1 MSRASTRYV
10 SSNAANAIISE
21 VGPYRISTDALQALN
36 QFLDEILGM
45 LLSKAQ
51 SLDLSRIKAVA
62 LQILPSS
69 LGKNAIVEA
78 ELEVKTL
85 TETEV
90 IDYEAYERMRQLGSD
105 GNFPLQSSIQQL
117 RERCLYY
124 STLADREGDADFND
138 TSDKTVISPILAIY
152 VTTIIEHLAEYLL
165 TTVAVA
171 AEQED
176 TEFVRVRE
184 VFSALVDD
192 SHVSDAFSKME
203 LKERLEKRL
212 VASGFRFKQRPN
224 TPITFTPPAKA
235 LDTHFDQYEMD
246 DDEDYL
252 EVNNNTLHVSDKG
265 GKSPLTNNFG
275 GRGNTGSTYRPTSV
289 LSSTPSSLTV
299 NSQHGSV
306 NSKKA
311 FKLFNKNGKRHS
323 VDFHSFETR
332 GTTVYDPEAPGLNF
346 EELIRSGSTMK
357 MSLTPNRL
365 RTIEIEDQTTQQ
377 ADRGDE
383 WARKLPSIRPESPR
397 PRPREADIKPSQK
410 SLPNNHANKKPPPL
424 PRSSSFSLL
433 DLPVSSPTSQTQR
446 SHTPEPNQ
454 KPPIST
460 MFDIPLDFLSSPTTA
475 LSPPSPKKIPTERTR
490 TQPTPLGQTSKHPS
504 EPNLSKPTNR
514 SLPDLNAKVHRSGL
528 NNSTPS
534 SAEQTKKPETLKLNS
549 KEAIGQN
556 RVDDPAKQLPV
567 KPATPTSPQKDSVQI
582 ARQEMV
588 RSILQD
594 SKQTAKNEVVNAVSA
609 KDVVNDEEATDK
621 DAPIRPPRQKPISTK
636 AVTPTRSEQASE
648 ATSNTTA
655 RKPSLVRE
663 ANGTAG
669 KQDTKDVSKSRTN
682 GHSATSPQPTLKK
695 TSNAAMRST
704 VSLTNIPPSK
714 FEAAKAAKSNAAKPV
729 LPKSVSEVSLAV
741 TNQPEM
747 TEEPDEM
754 NSPVPSKA
762 QTIPEPAKQSVPRPS
777 EAVERGERKIM
788 SRPST
793 PDRPASIVISPPRP
807 SSFVSKRRS
816 MSGTLPLTEQQ
827 KLAGSVEMSVKVWD
841 DYLQHNSKHTIIRRR
856 SQMRAG
862 TTIADIDSG
871 NDEATEV
878 NQSPPKEPT
887 ELREQTETKE
897 PRERKQ
903 SREYSPKVPV
913 IPQGVLEKVRK
924 FERQKSDLTLLDSS
938 EAVKQARERI
948 AASRK
953 AVRMSLYRTIAV
965 DAGTQTDFP
974 AVDQAVQTGDLTSH
988 TGGSEIADSEVS
1000 EHGVIDGDE
1009 EWFLDDEWEED
1020 EVEDESAVA
1029 EWLLGC

>member
-1 MSRASTRYV
+1 
-10 SSNAANAIISE
+10 
-21 VGPYRISTDALQALN
+21 
-36 QFLDEILGM
+36 
-45 LLSKAQ
+45 
-51 SLDLSRIKAVA
+51 
-62 LQILPSS
+62 
-69 LGKNAIVEA
+69 
-78 ELEVKTL
+78 
-85 TETEV
+85 
-90 IDYEAYERMRQLGSD
+90 
-105 GNFPLQSSIQQL
+105 
-117 RERCLYY
+117 
-124 STLADREGDADFND
+124 
-138 TSDKTVISPILAIY
+138 
-152 VTTIIEHLAEYLL
+152 
-165 TTVAVA
+165 
-171 AEQED
+171 
-176 TEFVRVRE
+176 
-184 VFSALVDD
+184 
-192 SHVSDAFSKME
+192 
-203 LKERLEKRL
+203 
-212 VASGFRFKQRPN
+212 
-224 TPITFTPPAKA
+224 
-235 LDTHFDQYEMD
+235 MD

-252 EVNNNTLHVSDKG
+252 DVNNNTLHSSDKG
-265 GKSPLTNNFG
+265 GMIPNINNFG

-299 NSQHGSV
+299 NSQHGSI

-311 FKLFNKNGKRHS
+311 FKLFNKNAKRHS
-323 VDFHSFETR
+323 VDFHSFESR

-377 ADRGDE
+377 ADRGDD
-383 WARKLPSIRPESPR
+383 WARKLPSIRSESPR
-397 PRPREADIKPSQK
+397 PRPREADRKSSQK

-433 DLPVSSPTSQTQR
+433 DLPVSSPTSQSHR
-446 SHTPEPNQ
+446 SHTPEPSQ
-454 KPPIST
+454 KPAIST

-475 LSPPSPKKIPTERTR
+475 LSPPSPKKISTERSR
-490 TQPTPLGQTSKHPS
+490 TQPAPLGQTLKHPS
-504 EPNLSKPTNR
+504 EPILSKPTNH
-514 SLPDLNAKVHRSGL
+514 SLPDLNAKVRQPSTGL

-534 SAEQTKKPETLKLNS
+534 SAEQRNMPESHKLNG
-549 KEAIGQN
+549 KESAAIGQN
-556 RVDDPAKQLPV
+556 RVDNSPKQLPA
-567 KPATPTSPQKDSVQI
+567 KPVTPSSPQKDNVQI

-594 SKQTAKNEVVNAVSA
+594 SKQNVKNVAVSTTGA
-609 KDVVNDEEATDK
+609 KDVSNTNEEYGEASDK
-621 DAPIRPPRQKPISTK
+621 DAPIRPIRQKPIPAK
-636 AVTPTRSEQASE
+636 PFTPTQSE
-648 ATSNTTA
+648 AKQAPQANSTAASNTTA
-655 RKPSLVRE
+655 RQPSVVRE
-663 ANGTAG
+663 ANRSTA
-669 KQDTKDVSKSRTN
+669 KQDTKDVPKSRTN
-682 GHSATSPQPTLKK
+682 GHSNNTASSPPTVKK
-695 TSNAAMRST
+695 SSDAAMRST

-714 FEAAKAAKSNAAKPV
+714 FEAAKAAKTHAAKPG
-729 LPKSVSEVSLAV
+729 LPKSVSEVNLAFAK
-741 TNQPEM
+741 QAEI

-762 QTIPEPAKQSVPRPS
+762 QTIPEPAKTVPRPS
-777 EAVERGERKIM
+777 EAVERGERMIM

-841 DYLQHNSKHTIIRRR
+841 DYLKHTSNHPIIRRR

-862 TTIADIDSG
+862 TTIADIESS
-871 NDEATEV
+871 NDEETEV
-878 NQSPPKEPT
+878 KKPKEPT
-887 ELREQTETKE
+887 ESTDQTESKE
-897 PRERKQ
+897 PREREQ
-903 SREYSPKVPV
+903 SREYNHNPKVPV

-924 FERQKSDLTLLDSS
+924 FERQRSDLTLLDSS

-974 AVDQAVQTGDLTSH
+974 AVDQAVQTKDGMSH
-988 TGGSEIADSEVS
+988 TGGSEIAESEVS
-1000 EHGVIDGDE
+1000 ERGVVDGDE

>member
-1 MSRASTRYV
+1 
-10 SSNAANAIISE
+10 
-21 VGPYRISTDALQALN
+21 
-36 QFLDEILGM
+36 
-45 LLSKAQ
+45 
-51 SLDLSRIKAVA
+51 
-62 LQILPSS
+62 
-69 LGKNAIVEA
+69 
-78 ELEVKTL
+78 
-85 TETEV
+85 
-90 IDYEAYERMRQLGSD
+90 
-105 GNFPLQSSIQQL
+105 
-117 RERCLYY
+117 
-124 STLADREGDADFND
+124 
-138 TSDKTVISPILAIY
+138 
-152 VTTIIEHLAEYLL
+152 
-165 TTVAVA
+165 
-171 AEQED
+171 
-176 TEFVRVRE
+176 
-184 VFSALVDD
+184 
-192 SHVSDAFSKME
+192 
-203 LKERLEKRL
+203 
-212 VASGFRFKQRPN
+212 
-224 TPITFTPPAKA
+224 
-235 LDTHFDQYEMD
+235 MD

-252 EVNNNTLHVSDKG
+252 DVNNNTLHISEKG
-265 GKSPLTNNFG
+265 GKSLSTNNFG

-299 NSQHGSV
+299 NSQHGSI

-323 VDFHSFETR
+323 VDFHSFESR

-377 ADRGDE
+377 ADRGDD

-397 PRPREADIKPSQK
+397 PRPREADRKSSQK

-446 SHTPEPNQ
+446 SQTPEPGE
-454 KPPIST
+454 KPAIST

-475 LSPPSPKKIPTERTR
+475 LSPPSPKKLPTERSR
-490 TQPTPLGQTSKHPS
+490 TQPTPLGQSLKHPS
-504 EPNLSKPTNR
+504 EPILSKPTNH
-514 SLPDLNAKVHRSGL
+514 SLPDLNAKVRRPSTGL
-528 NNSTPS
+528 NNSKPS
-534 SAEQTKKPETLKLNS
+534 STEQTKKPATLKLNG
-549 KEAIGQN
+549 KESTAIGHN
-556 RVDDPAKQLPV
+556 KTEDSPKQLPA

-594 SKQTAKNEVVNAVSA
+594 SKQNTKNEVVSASSA
-609 KDVVNDEEATDK
+609 KDVSKINEDYDEASEK
-621 DAPIRPPRQKPISTK
+621 DAPIRPPRQKPISAK
-636 AVTPTRSEQASE
+636 PVTPPQSEVKQAFEANST
-648 ATSNTTA
+648 ATSNATE
-655 RKPSLVRE
+655 RQPSLVRE
-663 ANGTAG
+663 ANRSTA
-669 KQDTKDVSKSRTN
+669 KQDTKDVSKPRLN
-682 GHSATSPQPTLKK
+682 GHSNNTTPSSPTGKK
-695 TSNAAMRST
+695 TSDAAMRST

-714 FEAAKAAKSNAAKPV
+714 FEAAKTAKVNASKPTSRTE
-729 LPKSVSEVSLAV
+729 LPKSASEVNLAV
-741 TNQPEM
+741 ENQTEI

-754 NSPVPSKA
+754 NSPIPSK
-762 QTIPEPAKQSVPRPS
+762 THTLPEPAKTVPRPS
-777 EAVERGERKIM
+777 EAMERGERKIM

-841 DYLQHNSKHTIIRRR
+841 DYLKHNSNHPIIRRR

-862 TTIADIDSG
+862 TTIADIESS
-871 NDEATEV
+871 NDEETEA
-878 NQSPPKEPT
+878 QKPKEST
-887 ELREQTETKE
+887 ESREQTEQKESRE
-897 PRERKQ
+897 PREREQ
-903 SREYSPKVPV
+903 SREYYHNPKVPV

-924 FERQKSDLTLLDSS
+924 FERQRSDLTLLDSS

-953 AVRMSLYRTIAV
+953 AVRMSLYRTVAV

-988 TGGSEIADSEVS
+988 TGGSEIAESEVS

-1020 EVEDESAVA
+1020 DVEDESAVA

>member
-1 MSRASTRYV
+1 
-10 SSNAANAIISE
+10 
-21 VGPYRISTDALQALN
+21 
-36 QFLDEILGM
+36 
-45 LLSKAQ
+45 
-51 SLDLSRIKAVA
+51 
-62 LQILPSS
+62 
-69 LGKNAIVEA
+69 
-78 ELEVKTL
+78 
-85 TETEV
+85 
-90 IDYEAYERMRQLGSD
+90 
-105 GNFPLQSSIQQL
+105 
-117 RERCLYY
+117 
-124 STLADREGDADFND
+124 
-138 TSDKTVISPILAIY
+138 
-152 VTTIIEHLAEYLL
+152 
-165 TTVAVA
+165 
-171 AEQED
+171 
-176 TEFVRVRE
+176 
-184 VFSALVDD
+184 
-192 SHVSDAFSKME
+192 
-203 LKERLEKRL
+203 
-212 VASGFRFKQRPN
+212 
-224 TPITFTPPAKA
+224 
-235 LDTHFDQYEMD
+235 MD

-252 EVNNNTLHVSDKG
+252 DVNNNTLHISDKG
-265 GKSPLTNNFG
+265 GKSPMTNNFG

-299 NSQHGSV
+299 NSQHGSI

-365 RTIEIEDQTTQQ
+365 RTIEIEDQITQQ
-377 ADRGDE
+377 ADRGDD

-397 PRPREADIKPSQK
+397 PRPREADRKPSQK

-424 PRSSSFSLL
+424 PRSNSFSLL

-446 SHTPEPNQ
+446 SHTPEPSQ
-454 KPPIST
+454 KPAIST

-490 TQPTPLGQTSKHPS
+490 TQPAPLGQTMKHPS
-504 EPNLSKPTNR
+504 ETTLSKPTNR
-514 SLPDLNAKVHRSGL
+514 SLPDLNAKVHRPSTGL
-528 NNSTPS
+528 SNPP
-534 SAEQTKKPETLKLNS
+534 SAEQTKKPETLKLNG
-549 KEAIGQN
+549 KESAAIGQN
-556 RVDDPAKQLPV
+556 RVDDSAKQLPV

-594 SKQTAKNEVVNAVSA
+594 SKQNAKNEVVSASSA
-609 KDVVNDEEATDK
+609 KDVTNEDQGEATDK
-621 DAPIRPPRQKPISTK
+621 DAPIRPPRQKPIATK
-636 AVTPTRSEQASE
+636 AVTPTRSEQASDTT

-655 RKPSLVRE
+655 RQPSLVRE
-663 ANGTAG
+663 ANRTTA

-682 GHSATSPQPTLKK
+682 GHSNNTSSPQPTIKK
-695 TSNAAMRST
+695 TSDAAMRST

-741 TNQPEM
+741 TTQAEI

-762 QTIPEPAKQSVPRPS
+762 QTIPEPPKPVPRPS
-777 EAVERGERKIM
+777 EAVERGERMIL

-793 PDRPASIVISPPRP
+793 PDRPTSIVISPPRP

-841 DYLQHNSKHTIIRRR
+841 DYLKHNSKHPLIRRR

-862 TTIADIDSG
+862 TTIADVDSS
-871 NDEATEV
+871 NDEETEV
-878 NQSPPKEPT
+878 KKPKEPT
-887 ELREQTETKE
+887 EIREQTEARE
-897 PRERKQ
+897 PRERDH
-903 SREYSPKVPV
+903 SREYNNNPKVPV

-924 FERQKSDLTLLDSS
+924 FERQRSDLTLLDSS

-953 AVRMSLYRTIAV
+953 AVRMSLYRTVAV

-988 TGGSEIADSEVS
+988 TGGSEIAESEVS

-1020 EVEDESAVA
+1020 DVEDESAVA